1 MSDFQLGL
9 LVFGALVIV
18 GVLGFNW
25 WQERSHRKRAE
36 QAFDLPPRDIL
47 FEQEGASSEAAPVPP
62 MPSAAAT
69 VEEDD
74 WAASPMTEA
83 APARM
88 EAAPPPAVTGPEA
101 SPVECSAEF
110 RRAEAFNAVFLD
122 ELTRVAGGLG
132 RPVRI
137 SGFDDMERRWQLL
150 DESADGRFRHLRA
163 ALLLADRQAVTSHAE
178 LEAFVS
184 QMAQLAQDAGAEI
197 DVPDV
202 ASMDKRAQE
211 LDSFCGE
218 VDIAIG
224 LSVVA
229 RSGQVFQGTSI
240 RALAESNGLRLRA
253 DGIFHGEDAAGQT
266 EFTLDNQAAEPFFPD
281 SIKGL
286 TTTGITFLLDVPRAS
301 GGIASYDRMVQ
312 LARRFAESLDGFIVD
327 DNRRPLDD
335 NGLSAIRKLLAGV
348 YVTMEQAGIPAGG
361 DTANR
366 LFS

>member
-47 FEQEGASSEAAPVPP
+47 FEQEGSGRDALPEPP

-69 VEEDD
+69 VEDD
-74 WAASPMTEA
+74 PWVAPPMAETGASGG
-83 APARM
+83 
-88 EAAPPPAVTGPEA
+88 AAPPPAAGGSGE
-101 SPVECSAEF
+101 SPVDCIAEF
-110 RRAEAFNAVFLD
+110 RRGEAFDAAFFD

-137 SGFDDMERRWQLL
+137 TGFDDAESRWQVL
-150 DESADGRFRHLRA
+150 DESADGRCRQLRA

-184 QMAQLAQDAGAEI
+184 QMTQLAQDAGAEI

-229 RSGQVFQGTSI
+229 RSGQMFQGTSI
-240 RALAESNGLRLRA
+240 RALAESSGLRLRA

-301 GGIASYDRMVQ
+301 GGISSYDRMVQ

-361 DTANR
+361 ETANR

>member
-9 LVFGALVIV
+9 LIFGALVIV

-47 FEQEGASSEAAPVPP
+47 FEQDGAGRDLVTEPP

-69 VEEDD
+69 VEEDT
-74 WAASPMTEA
+74 WSASPAVEMPST
-83 APARM
+83 R
-88 EAAPPPAVTGPEA
+88 AAPPPAPAAESGD
-101 SPVECSAEF
+101 SPVECIAEF
-110 RRAEAFNAVFLD
+110 RRAEAFDALFLD
-122 ELTRVAGGLG
+122 NLTRIAGGAG

-137 SGFDDMERRWQLL
+137 TGFDEEGSRWQAL
-150 DESADGRFRHLRA
+150 DETADGRHRHLRA

-184 QMAQLAQDAGAEI
+184 QMAQLAHEGGAEI
-197 DVPDV
+197 AVPDV
-202 ASMDKRAQE
+202 AVMEKRAQE
-211 LDSFCGE
+211 LDAFCGE
-218 VDIAIG
+218 VDMAIG

-240 RALAESNGLRLRA
+240 RALAESSGLRLRA

-312 LARRFAESLDGFIVD
+312 LAKRFAESLDGFIVD

>member
-47 FEQEGASSEAAPVPP
+47 FEQDTKARDTGTEPP
-62 MPSAAAT
+62 MPSAAAKAA
-69 VEEDD
+69 EDD
-74 WAASPMTEA
+74 WGA
-83 APARM
+83 APAA
-88 EAAPPPAVTGPEA
+88 EALPSVSAQPPAPAPQADG
-101 SPVECSAEF
+101 SSVECVVEF
-110 RRAEAFNAVFLD
+110 RRGEAYDAVFLD
-122 ELTRVAGGLG
+122 SLTRVAGGVG

-137 SGFDDMERRWQLL
+137 AGFDESGSGWQAL
-150 DESADGRFRHLRA
+150 DETADGRYRHLRA
-163 ALLLADRQAVTSHAE
+163 ALLLADRQAVTSRTE

-184 QMAQLAQDAGAEI
+184 EMTQLAEEAGAEI
-197 DVPDV
+197 VVPDV
-202 ASMDKRAQE
+202 ALMEKRAQE
-211 LDSFCGE
+211 LDAFCGE

-229 RSGQVFQGTSI
+229 RSGQMFQGTSI
-240 RALAESNGLRLRA
+240 RALAESSGLRLRA
-253 DGIFHGEDAAGQT
+253 DGIFHGEDVAGQT

-301 GGIASYDRMVQ
+301 GGISSYDRMVQ
-312 LARRFAESLDGFIVD
+312 LAKRFAESLDGFIVD

-348 YVTMEQAGIPAGG
+348 YVTMEQAGIPSGG

>member
-47 FEQEGASSEAAPVPP
+47 FEQDATDRDADLEPP

-69 VEEDD
+69 V
-74 WAASPMTEA
+74 AADGWNSTPA
-83 APARM
+83 AEGSA
-88 EAAPPPAVTGPEA
+88 AVTDLPPTRGAEPVDC
-101 SPVECSAEF
+101 PVECVAEV
-110 RRAEAFNAVFLD
+110 RRGASFDAVFLD
-122 ELTRVAGGLG
+122 DLTRVAGGVG

-137 SGFDDMERRWQLL
+137 AGFDESGSGWQAL
-150 DESADGRFRHLRA
+150 DETADGRYRHLRA
-163 ALLLADRQAVTSHAE
+163 ALLLADRQAVTSRIE
-178 LEAFVS
+178 LDAFIS
-184 QMAQLAQDAGAEI
+184 QMTQLARDTGAEI
-197 DVPDV
+197 VVPD
-202 ASMDKRAQE
+202 AGLMEKRAQE
-211 LDSFCGE
+211 LDAFCGE
-218 VDIAIG
+218 VDMAIG

-229 RSGQVFQGTSI
+229 RSGQMFQGTSI
-240 RALAESNGLRLRA
+240 RALAEGSGLRLRA
-253 DGIFHGEDAAGQT
+253 DGIFHGEDGAGQT

-301 GGIASYDRMVQ
+301 GGISSYDRMVQ
-312 LARRFAESLDGFIVD
+312 LAKRFAESLDGFIVD